1 MVSAVLD
8 SPTEEVADEQC
19 GLIGYHGST
28 FVSLDADIGSMESE
42 LGIHLVE
49 VTSNSEGLLRAVYHA
64 QRAGFPILSTLC

>member
-1 MVSAVLD
+1 MR
-8 SPTEEVADEQC
+8 ADRLSWE
-19 GLIGYHGST
+19 YFRFS
-28 FVSLDADIGSMESE
+28 DADIGSMESE